1 MTPDE
6 HTIHEYMLAVG
17 DGHELY
23 VQEWGKRSARRT
35 FLFLHGGPGSGCR
48 TSAKALFDG
57 TRDHVVFFDQR
68 GAGKSTPAGACP
80 TAGHAGGRVVGLL
93 PGAHLCAGAPRAR

>member
-1 MTPDE
+1 MTPDAQ
-6 HTIHEYMLAVG
+6 TIHEHMLAVG

-23 VQEWGKRSARRT
+23 IQEWGQRSARRT

-57 TRDHVVFFDQR
+57 TQDHVVFFDQR
-68 GAGKSTPAGACP
+68 GAGKGIVKLLT
-80 TAGHAGGRVVGLL
+80 LL
-93 PGAHLCAGAPRAR
+93 PIS